1 MDYDN
6 LSLNIGG
13 GSQASGAVSAS
24 VNGGINSNSNAE
36 LEADGNMCGS
46 QELLEVK
53 SKEKARRYW
62 TPSEEERL
70 YEIWGRDNWRL
81 TRNGKNTI
89 FFGQW
94 SEELRE
100 RFSVDV
106 KPEEI
111 QMKVNQTRAKFRQV
125 KKQIQSDPSSYHL
138 RWKKY
143 DIINRILKNIHRPK
157 NADPIPPEIL
167 LNNRD
172 VSPPREDEQ
181 QQQQQAQTNQQQ
193 PQQPQSVLN
202 LTSEATGNNFYSNN
216 SSNSNNSSSHV
227 QVNSNNNNTMSFNTE
242 LFTDQY
248 DDIKREYDE
257 EDYRSMPFQ
266 EQMQQ
271 YSPAEP
277 TQLLELQTPQQQQQQ
292 QQQQQFQSEYE
303 SSVANYTAGGNSTQQ
318 QQQQQYNASSSSNN
332 PTSTSSINHQAITA
346 VAYINSSNNTISV
359 ATNSNSNGGPMTV
372 QMQPPV
378 GVGAATNTVASIP
391 TPRKR
396 GRPFGSGNPPAAD
409 SLESIYIEEVR
420 RKNQLLSEQTKIS
433 RQRLEL
439 EERKVELMQ
448 TFFPKC
454 LEQQAHILARVMQLP
469 SLQQHSQ
476 PQQLQSSSLPPQQ

>member
-1 MDYDN
+1 MDYEN
-6 LSLNIGG
+6 LSFNLGD
-13 GSQASGAVSAS
+13 GSQATDLIGGVTNSKPTVDPEAPDAS
-24 VNGGINSNSNAE
+24 
-36 LEADGNMCGS
+36 MCGS

-125 KKQIQSDPSSYHL
+125 KKQLQSDPSSYSL

-157 NADPIPPEIL
+157 NAEPIPPDVL

-172 VSPPREDEQ
+172 VSPPREEEQQQKQQPQ
-181 QQQQQAQTNQQQ
+181 QQQQG
-193 PQQPQSVLN
+193 QSVLN
-202 LTSEATGNNFYSNN
+202 LTTEPTGNNFYNN
-216 SSNSNNSSSHV
+216 SSNSNNSNRHA
-227 QVNSNNNNTMSFNTE
+227 QVNNNNNNTMSFNTE

-257 EDYRSMPFQ
+257 DDYRSMPFQ
-266 EQMQQ
+266 EQLQQ

-277 TQLLELQTPQQQQQQ
+277 AQLLELQTPQQQQQQ
-292 QQQQQFQSEYE
+292 QQHQQQHFQSEYE
-303 SSVANYTAGGNSTQQ
+303 SSDVNYAASGISTQQ
-318 QQQQQYNASSSSNN
+318 QQPQQYNSNSTSSSNN
-332 PTSTSSINHQAITA
+332 AASVSSINHQAITA

-359 ATNSNSNGGPMTV
+359 ATNNSNSKDESMAAV

-378 GVGAATNTVASIP
+378 GVGAASNAIST

-396 GRPFGSGNPPAAD
+396 GRPFGSSNPPAAD

-469 SLQQHSQ
+469 SLQQH
-476 PQQLQSSSLPPQQ
+476 LQSPSLPPPQQ

>member
-1 MDYDN
+1 
-6 LSLNIGG
+6 
-13 GSQASGAVSAS
+13 
-24 VNGGINSNSNAE
+24 
-36 LEADGNMCGS
+36 EADASMCGS
-46 QELLEVK
+46 QEVLEVK

-125 KKQIQSDPSSYHL
+125 KKQLQNDPSSYPL
-138 RWKKY
+138 RWKKF
-143 DIINRILKNIHRPK
+143 DIINRILKNIHRPE
-157 NADPIPPEIL
+157 NAEPIPPEVL

-172 VSPPREDEQ
+172 VSPPREEEQFQ
-181 QQQQQAQTNQQQ
+181 QQQQSQQSQQQ
-193 PQQPQSVLN
+193 TQSVLN

-227 QVNSNNNNTMSFNTE
+227 QVNNNNTTMSFNTE

-257 EDYRSMPFQ
+257 EDYRSLPFQ
-266 EQMQQ
+266 EPLQE

-292 QQQQQFQSEYE
+292 QQHQLQSEYE
-303 SSVANYTAGGNSTQQ
+303 SSVVNYPGANSA
-318 QQQQQYNASSSSNN
+318 QQQQYSSSNN
-332 PTSTSSINHQAITA
+332 AASASSSINHQAITA

-359 ATNSNSNGGPMTV
+359 ATNNSNGAQVTAV
-372 QMQPPV
+372 QMQPLI
-378 GVGAATNTVASIP
+378 GAVTNTVGTIA

-396 GRPFGSGNPPAAD
+396 GRPFGSSNPPATD

-420 RKNQLLSEQTKIS
+420 RKNQLLAEQTKIS

-469 SLQQHSQ
+469 SLQQHPQ
-476 PQQLQSSSLPPQQ
+476 QQQLQ

>member
-6 LSLNIGG
+6 LSFNLGD
-13 GSQASGAVSAS
+13 GSQATDLIEGVT
-24 VNGGINSNSNAE
+24 NSKPTADP
-36 LEADGNMCGS
+36 EAPDANMCGS

-125 KKQIQSDPSSYHL
+125 KKQLQSDPSSYSL

-157 NADPIPPEIL
+157 NAEPIPPDVL

-172 VSPPREDEQ
+172 VSPPREEEQQQKQQPQ
-181 QQQQQAQTNQQQ
+181 QQQQG
-193 PQQPQSVLN
+193 QSVLN
-202 LTSEATGNNFYSNN
+202 LTTEPTGNNFYNN
-216 SSNSNNSSSHV
+216 SSNSNNSNSHA
-227 QVNSNNNNTMSFNTE
+227 QVNNNNNNTMSFNTE

-257 EDYRSMPFQ
+257 DDYRSMPFQ
-266 EQMQQ
+266 EQLQQ

-277 TQLLELQTPQQQQQQ
+277 AQLLELQTPQQQQQQ
-292 QQQQQFQSEYE
+292 QQQQHFQSEYE
-303 SSVANYTAGGNSTQQ
+303 SSVVNYAASGISTQQ
-318 QQQQQYNASSSSNN
+318 QQPQQYNSNSTSSSNN
-332 PTSTSSINHQAITA
+332 AASVSSINHQAITA

-359 ATNSNSNGGPMTV
+359 ATNNSNSKDESMAAV

-378 GVGAATNTVASIP
+378 GVGAASNAIST

-396 GRPFGSGNPPAAD
+396 GRPFGSSNPPAAD

-469 SLQQHSQ
+469 SLQQH
-476 PQQLQSSSLPPQQ
+476 LQSPSLPPPQQ